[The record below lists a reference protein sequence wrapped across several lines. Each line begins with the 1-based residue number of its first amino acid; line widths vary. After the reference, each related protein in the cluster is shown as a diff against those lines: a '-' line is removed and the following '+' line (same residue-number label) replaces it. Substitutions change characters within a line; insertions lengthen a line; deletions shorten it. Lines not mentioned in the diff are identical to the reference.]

1 MESFPAPTL
10 ADAPALRDA
19 HPRRS
24 RIVAAEA
31 GGLVVFAG
39 AWVYMAGRLLAGID
53 DARSA
58 VLAFGAAAVALVAA
72 DLFSGLGHWLC
83 DRYLHE
89 DTPVLGPLLIRPFR
103 EHHRE
108 PRALVAHRFVELN
121 GDSALV
127 LLPVMGGAA
136 LAPEPGSGPEALFA
150 HAVALVFSL
159 AIVLTNSV
167 HRWAHA
173 QRVPAVVAWLQRR
186 GLVLTP
192 EGHALHHAGPHTRA
206 YCITT
211 GWCNERLDRIG
222 FFPLLERALA
232 LVGIRSTAVN
242 P

>member
-1 MESFPAPTL
+1 MEACPDPTV
-10 ADAPALRDA
+10 ADAPAMHDQR
-19 HPRRS
+19 PRRTWVV
-24 RIVAAEA
+24 VAETT
-31 GGLVVFAG
+31 GLVVFAS
-39 AWVYMAGRLLAGID
+39 AWAWTAARVHAGIG
-53 DARSA
+53 DARS
-58 VLAFGAAAVALVAA
+58 LAIAFCAALVALVVA
-72 DLFSGLGHWLC
+72 DFFSGLGHWLC

-89 DTPVLGPLLIRPFR
+89 GTPVLGPLLIRPFR

-108 PRALVAHRFVELN
+108 PRALVAHGFVELN

-150 HAVALVFSL
+150 QVVTLVLSL

-173 QRVPAVVAWLQRR
+173 RRVPAPVAWLQRR
-186 GLVLTP
+186 GLLLAP
-192 EGHALHHAGPHTRA
+192 EDHAIHHAGQHTRA

-211 GWCNERLDRIG
+211 GWCNPWLDGIAFFRRLEG
-222 FFPLLERALA
+222 ALER
-232 LVGIRSTAVN
+232 VGIRSTTVN